1 MQINNLIFNN
11 KSQHGYYF
19 SANVC
24 YSGLRNPSY
33 FDYMHLVFWFYFLTT
48 FIISVWL
55 LYTFIFISLYSEK
68 KQPIIETR
76 GFSRAQT
83 GDSVTAIIPMTWS
96 ITMLMHAS
104 SSSSNFDENIDNTSF
119 TLTVIAYQWGWN
131 YFLPKDFLFKNKNT
145 INYLDLFP
153 NKKIN
158 TNLNLDFFFNIKKNN
173 TIIDLNKL
181 EIINNCNN
189 INNYNWINIY
199 LDKKNI
205 INSNLLNINNNIIN
219 VFKTITI
226 NYNFLE
232 NLLIKTPSVS
242 TDLDSDFIGFD
253 RLVELSSSRN
263 SIISQRETFELF
275 GGLTSRLNITS
286 GLVLPSN
293 TPIHIVCGS
302 KDVIHSWA
310 VPGLFIKIDCIPGY
324 NCHRRI
330 FLKWQGLFWG
340 QCMEVCGRYHHWMP
354 ILIKITHK
362 ELFLLWA
369 RSFFAN
375 VFLCYH
381 KYIIIVKLCF
391 IFLI

>member
-1 MQINNLIFNN
+1 MQKNNLIINT

-55 LYTFIFISLYSEK
+55 LYTFIFVSLYSEK

-104 SSSSNFDENIDNTSF
+104 SSSSNFDENIDNTAF

-145 INYLDLFP
+145 INYNDLFP
-153 NKKIN
+153 NKKN
-158 TNLNLDFFFNIKKNN
+158 TNTN
-173 TIIDLNKL
+173 TSF
-181 EIINNCNN
+181 INNLKNTKTLLDLRKIEISTKYCNN
-189 INNYNWINIY
+189 FEIINNYNWINIY
-199 LDKKNI
+199 FCK
-205 INSNLLNINNNIIN
+205 SNLIKYDFKNVSNNFFNYINI
-219 VFKTITI
+219 KH
-226 NYNFLE
+226 NFLD
-232 NLLIKTPSVS
+232 NFLIKTPSVCL
-242 TDLDSDFIGFD
+242 DLDSDYVGCD
-253 RLVELSSSRN
+253 RLIELTSSRN
-263 SIISQRETFELF
+263 AIISQRETFELF

-286 GLVLPSN
+286 GLILPAN
-293 TPIHIVCGS
+293 TPIHIICGS

-310 VPGLFIKIDCIPGY
+310 IPGLFIKIDCIPGY
-324 NCHRRI
+324 NCHRRV

-375 VFLCYH
+375 VFLCYL
-381 KYIIIVKLCF
+381 KY
-391 IFLI
+391 